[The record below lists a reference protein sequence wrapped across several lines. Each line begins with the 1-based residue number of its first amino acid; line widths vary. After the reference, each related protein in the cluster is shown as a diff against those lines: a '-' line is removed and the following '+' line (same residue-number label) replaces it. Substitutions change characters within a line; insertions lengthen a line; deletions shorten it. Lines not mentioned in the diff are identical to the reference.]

1 MKIFFEDGTL
11 RKPSQLPISPDFVI
25 SASLGVTANINLLD
39 QLAQEKRELIIYT
52 NSIFA
57 FSNKYAWN
65 EELNIPEIYIRAGNH
80 MIFTRIDNLT
90 NRELKEGHNL
100 AKMYISGEFE
110 ERTTKFKQPIIIN
123 TSLTS
128 FWDGGVKIT
137 SKCQVNLLTKEVFNI
152 EKINIE
158 GLEILE
164 GQQID
169 IDNILYEVFP
179 KEEAEENDYWYE

>member
-1 MKIFFEDGTL
+1 MKIFFEDGAL
-11 RKPSQLPISPDFVI
+11 RKPSQLPISPDFI
-25 SASLGVTANINLLD
+25 INATLGVTANINLLD

-90 NRELKEGHNL
+90 NREIKEAHNL

-110 ERTTKFKQPIIIN
+110 EMTTKFKQPIIIN

-137 SKCQVNLLTKEVFNI
+137 SKS
-152 EKINIE
+152 INKRS
-158 GLEILE
+158 L
-164 GQQID
+164 
-169 IDNILYEVFP
+169 
-179 KEEAEENDYWYE
+179 